1 MTNAALQM
9 QKFNTVDK
17 LLHQRGPNIYNAGI
31 KDNDKGY
38 VRYAL
43 PSSTQPILI
52 ISDPIVDDDGNSI
65 LPGYYELVLSA
76 DRQNLVIS
84 QSQNVIAVIPVFKIE
99 EDKSQEETPPPMDN
113 KALKK
118 FVKEQKKQ
126 QKKEKKLAK
135 SGEMPTKP
143 AIYTNAT
150 IEYEQG
156 KDYYLIKYERGRIR
170 AWGALKL

>member
-17 LLHQRGPNIYNAGI
+17 LLPRRGPNIYHAGI

-43 PSSTQPILI
+43 PSSTQPTLI
-52 ISDPIVDDDGNSI
+52 ITNPISDDDGNVI
-65 LPGYYELVLSA
+65 QPGYYELVLSA
-76 DRQNLVIS
+76 DRLNLVLA
-84 QSQNVIAVIPVFKIE
+84 QSQKVIAVIPVFKIE
-99 EDKSQEETPPPMDN
+99 EDMTQEETPLPMNN
-113 KALKK
+113 KSLRE
-118 FVKEQKKQ
+118 FNKEQKKKKKQ
-126 QKKEKKLAK
+126 EQKSIKT
-135 SGEMPTKP
+135 GEILDTLT
-143 AIYTNAT
+143 IYTNAA

-156 KDYYLIKYERGRIR
+156 KDYYLIKYERGKIR